1 MFKKVNVTNDHCFA
15 HRIVSTHSHTIGSSG
30 DIVSTVS
37 DTPSTSEEKNV
48 EKEEQPR
55 PKIGVFVGKRDE

>member
-1 MFKKVNVTNDHCFA
+1 MFKVSAINDYCFA
-15 HRIVSTHSHTIGSSG
+15 HRIVSTHSHTIVSSG

-37 DTPSTSEEKNV
+37 DTVEKNV

-55 PKIGVFVGKRDE
+55 PRIGVFMGKREERSP